1 MFKKVRKNQSL
12 IQILLILLI
21 FAVGSYVLELFW
33 TAISQFMDIIVIM
46 LVSWLLSFLLD
57 PVVDSIQKY
66 LKLSKVA
73 ATSVTYLLL
82 TILIVAAGFVYI
94 PLISTQIV
102 VLVRVIPELLRS
114 APAILNNI
122 NNSFLSQLENT
133 IAFIPSIAQFFFS
146 AFMVLILSFYFIID
160 QKKINQE
167 IFNLVPSNW
176 HESLE
181 YIEKVINDTFISFF
195 RVQIFYGISTALIT
209 WIVLYLFGS
218 GFTISVA
225 FLAGVFTII
234 PLIGPFLAIVL
245 PILVTLLI
253 SPLNALLVGII
264 LFLFQQVIFNI
275 IGPKLLGKAFKLHPA
290 IILISLLVGLKFG
303 GILGAIFAIP
313 VLGIGVEM
321 VRKFGQRI
329 VGAIDKKSGDLG

>member
-1 MFKKVRKNQSL
+1 MFKKVGKNQNL
-12 IQILLILLI
+12 IQILLFLLI
-21 FAVGSYVLELFW
+21 LAVGSYVLGLFW
-33 TAISQFMDIIVIM
+33 VAISQFMDIIVIL

-57 PVVDSIQKY
+57 PIVDSIQKY
-66 LKLSKVA
+66 LKFSKVA
-73 ATSVTYLLL
+73 AASVTYLLL
-82 TILIVAAGFVYI
+82 AILIVAAGFVYI

-102 VLVRVIPELLRS
+102 VMVRVVPELLSS
-114 APAILNNI
+114 APAILNNL
-122 NNSFLSQLENT
+122 NYSFFSQLENT
-133 IAFIPSIAQFFFS
+133 IAFIPSIAQFLFS

-167 IFNLVPSNW
+167 IFNLVPNNW

-195 RVQIFYGISTALIT
+195 RVQIFYGVSTALIT
-209 WIVLYLFGS
+209 WAVLYLFGS

-234 PLIGPFLAIVL
+234 PLIGPFLAIIL

-290 IILISLLVGLKFG
+290 IILISLLIGLKFG

-329 VGAIDKKSGDLG
+329 VGAIDKKSTELE

>member
-1 MFKKVRKNQSL
+1 MFKKVGKNQNL
-12 IQILLILLI
+12 IQILLFLLI
-21 FAVGSYVLELFW
+21 LAVGSYVLGLFW
-33 TAISQFMDIIVIM
+33 AAISQFMDIIVIL

-57 PVVDSIQKY
+57 PIVDSIQKY
-66 LKLSKVA
+66 LKFSKVA
-73 ATSVTYLLL
+73 AASVTYLLL
-82 TILIVAAGFVYI
+82 AILIVAAGFVYI

-102 VLVRVIPELLRS
+102 VMVRVVPELLSS
-114 APAILNNI
+114 APAILNNL
-122 NNSFLSQLENT
+122 NYSFFSQLENT
-133 IAFIPSIAQFFFS
+133 IAFIPSIAQFLFS

-167 IFNLVPSNW
+167 IFNLVPNNW

-195 RVQIFYGISTALIT
+195 RVQIFYGVSTALIT
-209 WIVLYLFGS
+209 WAVLYLFGS

-234 PLIGPFLAIVL
+234 PLIGPFLAIIL

-290 IILISLLVGLKFG
+290 IILISLLIGLKFG

-329 VGAIDKKSGDLG
+329 VGAIDKKSTELE